1 MLRFTIRRLA
11 WAVPTL
17 LLVTFLVYV
26 ALRLGTD
33 PLQSYLRTN
42 PRASK
47 EKIEQYKS
55 VNGLSSNYVLGYFHW
70 LKNFVTFN
78 WPRSIKGSREVW
90 PELKDAMANT
100 IRLGTFATVVGVSIG
115 LFVGMFAALKP
126 GSRRDVAVN
135 TGAFLGVS
143 IPPYITAVLFQL
155 VFAVYWSRWFGKTL
169 FPTSGVYPPG
179 HIGFDLVLMLKHMA
193 LPMMVVAIQVIATYS
208 RYMRSS
214 LLDVMNSDG
223 CANDTTYF
231 NYIDVYD
238 YPVAGFTSRPNP
250 ASILNPSVQFVD
262 TSSAD
267 VVYFDWTFYDSTNT
281 MIGSDYVQNPIYNF
295 SGLIEQQYYIQ
306 LYVENQNGCSDT
318 VYGTQIVEG
327 EYAFFL
333 PNSFTPNGDGLNDS
347 FFPVGDKISVENY
360 SFKIFNRW
368 GEMIFSTNDF
378 NEKWDGTYQNNA
390 LSSDAYIWKIDLVD
404 SQSGEEKSLK
414 GYVLLSR

>member
-1 MLRFTIRRLA
+1 MRRLA

-70 LKNFVTFN
+70 LKNFATFN

-143 IPPYITAVLFQL
+143 VPPYITAVLFQL
-155 VFAVYWSRWFGKTL
+155 VFAVYWSRWFGHTL
-169 FPTSGVYPPG
+169 FPTSGVYPAG
-179 HIGFDLVLMLKHMA
+179 HSGFNLVLMLKHMA

-214 LLDVMNSDG
+214 LLDVMNSDFMRTARSKG
-223 CANDTTYF
+223 ISERQVLLKHGVRNALIPVVTIAALDVGGIIGGLIISENIFAYPGMGLYF
-231 NYIDVYD
+231 LNSFSNGDFPLLMPWMVLV
-238 YPVAGFTSRPNP
+238 VASTLMFN
-250 ASILNPSVQFVD
+250 LV
-262 TSSAD
+262 AD
-267 VVYFDWTFYDSTNT
+267 VS
-281 MIGSDYVQNPIYNF
+281 
-295 SGLIEQQYYIQ
+295 
-306 LYVENQNGCSDT
+306 
-318 VYGTQIVEG
+318 
-327 EYAFFL
+327 YAFL
-333 PNSFTPNGDGLNDS
+333 DPRIRLD
-347 FFPVGDKISVENY
+347 
-360 SFKIFNRW
+360 
-368 GEMIFSTNDF
+368 
-378 NEKWDGTYQNNA
+378 
-390 LSSDAYIWKIDLVD
+390 
-404 SQSGEEKSLK
+404 
-414 GYVLLSR
+414 

>member
-115 LFVGMFAALKP
+115 LLVGMFAALKP

-179 HIGFDLVLMLKHMA
+179 HTGFNLVLMLKHMA

-214 LLDVMNSDG
+214 LLDVLNSD
-223 CANDTTYF
+223 F
-231 NYIDVYD
+231 MRL
-238 YPVAGFTSRPNP
+238 S
-250 ASILNPSVQFVD
+250 
-262 TSSAD
+262 
-267 VVYFDWTFYDSTNT
+267 
-281 MIGSDYVQNPIYNF
+281 
-295 SGLIEQQYYIQ
+295 LIHI
-306 LYVENQNGCSDT
+306 
-318 VYGTQIVEG
+318 
-327 EYAFFL
+327 
-333 PNSFTPNGDGLNDS
+333 
-347 FFPVGDKISVENY
+347 
-360 SFKIFNRW
+360 
-368 GEMIFSTNDF
+368 
-378 NEKWDGTYQNNA
+378 
-390 LSSDAYIWKIDLVD
+390 
-404 SQSGEEKSLK
+404 
-414 GYVLLSR
+414 

>member
-1 MLRFTIRRLA
+1 
-11 WAVPTL
+11 
-17 LLVTFLVYV
+17 VYI

-179 HIGFDLVLMLKHMA
+179 HTGFNLVLMLKYMA

-214 LLDVMNSDG
+214 LLDVLNSDFMRTARSKG
-223 CANDTTYF
+223 ISERQVLLKHGVRNALIPVVTIAALDIGSIIGGLIISENIFAYPGMGLYF
-231 NYIDVYD
+231 LDSFTNGDFPLLMPWMVLV
-238 YPVAGFTSRPNP
+238 VASTLMFNL
-250 ASILNPSVQFVD
+250 I
-262 TSSAD
+262 AD
-267 VVYFDWTFYDSTNT
+267 VS
-281 MIGSDYVQNPIYNF
+281 
-295 SGLIEQQYYIQ
+295 
-306 LYVENQNGCSDT
+306 
-318 VYGTQIVEG
+318 
-327 EYAFFL
+327 YAFL
-333 PNSFTPNGDGLNDS
+333 DPRIRLD
-347 FFPVGDKISVENY
+347 
-360 SFKIFNRW
+360 
-368 GEMIFSTNDF
+368 
-378 NEKWDGTYQNNA
+378 
-390 LSSDAYIWKIDLVD
+390 
-404 SQSGEEKSLK
+404 
-414 GYVLLSR
+414 

>member
-1 MLRFTIRRLA
+1 MRRLA

-143 IPPYITAVLFQL
+143 VPPYITAVLFQL
-155 VFAVYWSRWFGKTL
+155 VFAVYWSRWFGHTL
-169 FPTSGVYPPG
+169 FPTSGVYPAG
-179 HIGFDLVLMLKHMA
+179 HSGFNLVLMLKHMA

-214 LLDVMNSDG
+214 LLDVMNSDFMRTARSKG
-223 CANDTTYF
+223 ISERQVLLKHGVRNALIPVVTIAALDVGGIIGGLIISENIFAYPGMGLYF
-231 NYIDVYD
+231 LNSFSNGDFPLLMPWMVLV
-238 YPVAGFTSRPNP
+238 VASTLMFN
-250 ASILNPSVQFVD
+250 LV
-262 TSSAD
+262 AD
-267 VVYFDWTFYDSTNT
+267 VS
-281 MIGSDYVQNPIYNF
+281 
-295 SGLIEQQYYIQ
+295 
-306 LYVENQNGCSDT
+306 
-318 VYGTQIVEG
+318 
-327 EYAFFL
+327 YAFL
-333 PNSFTPNGDGLNDS
+333 DPRIRLD
-347 FFPVGDKISVENY
+347 
-360 SFKIFNRW
+360 
-368 GEMIFSTNDF
+368 
-378 NEKWDGTYQNNA
+378 
-390 LSSDAYIWKIDLVD
+390 
-404 SQSGEEKSLK
+404 
-414 GYVLLSR
+414 

>member
-1 MLRFTIRRLA
+1 MRRLA

-100 IRLGTFATVVGVSIG
+100 IRLGTFASVVGVSIG

-179 HIGFDLVLMLKHMA
+179 HTGFNLVLMLKHMA

-214 LLDVMNSDG
+214 LLDVMNSDFMRTARSKG
-223 CANDTTYF
+223 ISERQVLLKHGVRNALIPVVTIAALDIGGIIGGLIISENIFAYPGMGLYF
-231 NYIDVYD
+231 LDSFTNGDFPLLMPWMVLV
-238 YPVAGFTSRPNP
+238 VASTLMFN
-250 ASILNPSVQFVD
+250 LV
-262 TSSAD
+262 AD
-267 VVYFDWTFYDSTNT
+267 VS
-281 MIGSDYVQNPIYNF
+281 
-295 SGLIEQQYYIQ
+295 
-306 LYVENQNGCSDT
+306 
-318 VYGTQIVEG
+318 
-327 EYAFFL
+327 YAFL
-333 PNSFTPNGDGLNDS
+333 DPRIRLD
-347 FFPVGDKISVENY
+347 
-360 SFKIFNRW
+360 
-368 GEMIFSTNDF
+368 
-378 NEKWDGTYQNNA
+378 
-390 LSSDAYIWKIDLVD
+390 
-404 SQSGEEKSLK
+404 
-414 GYVLLSR
+414 

>member
-1 MLRFTIRRLA
+1 MLRFAFRRLV

-17 LLVTFLVYV
+17 LLVTFLVYI

-55 VNGLSSNYVLGYFHW
+55 VNGLSSNYVLGYFQW
-70 LKNFVTFN
+70 LKNFLTFN

-100 IRLGTFATVVGVSIG
+100 IRLGIFATVVGVSIG

-179 HIGFDLVLMLKHMA
+179 HTGFNLVLMLKHMA

-214 LLDVMNSDG
+214 LLDVMNSDFMRTARSKG
-223 CANDTTYF
+223 ISERQVLLRHGVRNALIPVVTIAALDVGGIIGGLIISENIFAYPGMGLYF
-231 NYIDVYD
+231 LDSFTNGDFPLLMPWMVLV
-238 YPVAGFTSRPNP
+238 VASTLMFN
-250 ASILNPSVQFVD
+250 LV
-262 TSSAD
+262 AD
-267 VVYFDWTFYDSTNT
+267 VS
-281 MIGSDYVQNPIYNF
+281 
-295 SGLIEQQYYIQ
+295 
-306 LYVENQNGCSDT
+306 
-318 VYGTQIVEG
+318 
-327 EYAFFL
+327 YAFL
-333 PNSFTPNGDGLNDS
+333 DPRIRLD
-347 FFPVGDKISVENY
+347 
-360 SFKIFNRW
+360 
-368 GEMIFSTNDF
+368 
-378 NEKWDGTYQNNA
+378 
-390 LSSDAYIWKIDLVD
+390 
-404 SQSGEEKSLK
+404 
-414 GYVLLSR
+414 

>member
-1 MLRFTIRRLA
+1 MLRFAFRRLV

-17 LLVTFLVYV
+17 LLVTFLVYI

-100 IRLGTFATVVGVSIG
+100 IRLGAFATVVGVSIG

-179 HIGFDLVLMLKHMA
+179 HTGFNLVLMLKHMA

-214 LLDVMNSDG
+214 LLDVMNSDFMRTARSKG
-223 CANDTTYF
+223 ISERQVLLRHGVRNALIPVVTIAALDVGGIIGGLIISENIFAYPGMGLYF
-231 NYIDVYD
+231 LDSFTNGDFPLLMPWMVLV
-238 YPVAGFTSRPNP
+238 VASTLMFN
-250 ASILNPSVQFVD
+250 LV
-262 TSSAD
+262 AD
-267 VVYFDWTFYDSTNT
+267 VS
-281 MIGSDYVQNPIYNF
+281 
-295 SGLIEQQYYIQ
+295 
-306 LYVENQNGCSDT
+306 
-318 VYGTQIVEG
+318 
-327 EYAFFL
+327 YAFL
-333 PNSFTPNGDGLNDS
+333 DPRIRLD
-347 FFPVGDKISVENY
+347 
-360 SFKIFNRW
+360 
-368 GEMIFSTNDF
+368 
-378 NEKWDGTYQNNA
+378 
-390 LSSDAYIWKIDLVD
+390 
-404 SQSGEEKSLK
+404 
-414 GYVLLSR
+414 

>member
-55 VNGLSSNYVLGYFHW
+55 VNGLSSNYVLGYFNW

-115 LFVGMFAALKP
+115 LLVGMFAALKP

-179 HIGFDLVLMLKHMA
+179 HTGFNLVLMLKHMA

-214 LLDVMNSDG
+214 LLDVMNSDFMRTARSKG
-223 CANDTTYF
+223 ISERQVLLKHGVRNALIPVVTIAALDIGSIIGGLIISENIFAYPGMGLYF
-231 NYIDVYD
+231 LDSFTNGDFPLLMPWMVLV
-238 YPVAGFTSRPNP
+238 VASTLMFNL
-250 ASILNPSVQFVD
+250 I
-262 TSSAD
+262 AD
-267 VVYFDWTFYDSTNT
+267 VS
-281 MIGSDYVQNPIYNF
+281 
-295 SGLIEQQYYIQ
+295 
-306 LYVENQNGCSDT
+306 
-318 VYGTQIVEG
+318 
-327 EYAFFL
+327 YAFL
-333 PNSFTPNGDGLNDS
+333 DPRIRLD
-347 FFPVGDKISVENY
+347 
-360 SFKIFNRW
+360 
-368 GEMIFSTNDF
+368 
-378 NEKWDGTYQNNA
+378 
-390 LSSDAYIWKIDLVD
+390 
-404 SQSGEEKSLK
+404 
-414 GYVLLSR
+414 

>member
-100 IRLGTFATVVGVSIG
+100 IRLGAFATVVGVSIG
-115 LFVGMFAALKP
+115 LLVGMFAALKP

-179 HIGFDLVLMLKHMA
+179 HTGFNLVLMLKHMA

-214 LLDVMNSDG
+214 LLDVMNSDFMRTARSKG
-223 CANDTTYF
+223 ISERQVLLKHGVRNALIPVVTIAALDIGSIIGGLIISENIFAYPGMGLYF
-231 NYIDVYD
+231 LDSFTNGDFPLLMPWMVLV
-238 YPVAGFTSRPNP
+238 VASTLMFNL
-250 ASILNPSVQFVD
+250 I
-262 TSSAD
+262 AD
-267 VVYFDWTFYDSTNT
+267 VS
-281 MIGSDYVQNPIYNF
+281 
-295 SGLIEQQYYIQ
+295 
-306 LYVENQNGCSDT
+306 
-318 VYGTQIVEG
+318 
-327 EYAFFL
+327 YAFL
-333 PNSFTPNGDGLNDS
+333 DPRIRLD
-347 FFPVGDKISVENY
+347 
-360 SFKIFNRW
+360 
-368 GEMIFSTNDF
+368 
-378 NEKWDGTYQNNA
+378 
-390 LSSDAYIWKIDLVD
+390 
-404 SQSGEEKSLK
+404 
-414 GYVLLSR
+414 